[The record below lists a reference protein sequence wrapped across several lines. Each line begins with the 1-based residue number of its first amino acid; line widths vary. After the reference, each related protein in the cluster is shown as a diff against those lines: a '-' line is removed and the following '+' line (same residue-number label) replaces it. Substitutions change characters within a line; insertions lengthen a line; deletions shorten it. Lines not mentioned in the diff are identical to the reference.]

1 MLTKKQLEAKREDKI
16 NQMKVLVEKRGAS
29 MDEETLATIKS
40 MKEEIEQID
49 LNLDA
54 IKEIRSIAVQS
65 AKPPTKKHKDNK
77 VEFRKTFIDYLRGK
91 ATNSQLEQRI
101 MQAGAVGKGLETVPD
116 EFYRILLD
124 KILEYG
130 MLFKDAN
137 VITTANHG
145 DLLIPLADDTGN
157 AGVWTA
163 EGGTITPE
171 DFATSNITMKAYKCT
186 TAIVVSTELLEDAFF
201 NIESY
206 IASALG
212 VRLARTFEDAFING
226 NGTGK
231 PLGIVTDFKT
241 KEVLSLVTLAVSAAD
256 MINAIYALTPA
267 LRIGAVFYV
276 SDAQMKAMDSWVDTT
291 GRPLLQPQA
300 SSTPSTPVTFT
311 FKGYPVRINFELG
324 SPTVVADVPVIFGN
338 PKNYWVRNIR
348 NINVKRSDEL
358 YMLTDEVVFTATTRL
373 DGKPVNANPCFSKI
387 VVIAG
392 D

>member
-1 MLTKKQLEAKREDKI
+1 MITKKQLEALREQKTK
-16 NQMKVLVEKRGAS
+16 QMQALVEERGSS

-49 LNLDA
+49 LNLKA
-54 IKEIRSIAVQS
+54 IEEIRAVAIQH
-65 AKPPTKKHKDNK
+65 AKPMTQKQTDGKA
-77 VEFRKTFIDYLRGK
+77 EFRKTFVAYLRGK
-91 ATNSQLEQRI
+91 ATNAQLEQRI
-101 MQAGAVGKGLETVPD
+101 MQAGAAGAGLETVPD
-116 EFYRILLD
+116 EFYRMLLD

-137 VITTANHG
+137 VLTTANHG

-163 EGGTITPE
+163 ESGAITPE
-171 DFATSNITMKAYKCT
+171 DFATSQITMKAYKCT
-186 TAIVVSTELLEDAFF
+186 TAIIVTTELLEDAFF

-226 NGTGK
+226 DGVGK
-231 PLGIVTDFKT
+231 PLGIIADTETVNVNSAVTVVVDET
-241 KEVLSLVTLAVSAAD
+241 D
-256 MINAIYALTPA
+256 MLNAIYALSPA

-300 SSTPSTPVTFT
+300 SSTPGTPVMFT

-324 SPTVVADVPVIFGN
+324 SPTVVAEVPVIFGN
-338 PKNYWVRNIR
+338 PKNYWIRNIR

-373 DGKPVNANPCFSKI
+373 DGKLVNANPCFSKI
-387 VVIAG
+387 TVAAA
-392 D
+392 